1 MNKTIFGTGILFGAL
16 AILLGAF
23 AAHGLQ
29 SLVDDSAIQTFQT
42 GVTYQMYH
50 ALFLLILGS
59 IKQIPLKKKKLVF
72 YLITIGVVMFSF
84 SIYFLATNT
93 LTSFDFKIIGF
104 LTPIGGIFMVLG
116 WILSGYTIFKQFD

>member
-1 MNKTIFGTGILFGAL
+1 MNRTIFGTGILFGAL

-29 SLVDDSAIQTFQT
+29 SLVDDSAVQTFQT

-59 IKQIPLKKKKLVF
+59 VKQIPLKKKKLVF
-72 YLITIGVVMFSF
+72 YFITIGVVLFSF

-104 LTPIGGIFMVLG
+104 LTPIGGIFMVFG

>member
-1 MNKTIFGTGILFGAL
+1 MNRTIFGTGILFGAL

>member
-1 MNKTIFGTGILFGAL
+1 MNRTIFGTGILFGAL

-72 YLITIGVVMFSF
+72 YLIAIGVVMFSF

-116 WILSGYTIFKQFD
+116 WILSGYIIFKQFD